1 MVISLGAYLAFL
13 AALAA
18 ERMFHLAL
26 AARNARR
33 AFAMGAVERGRG
45 HYPAMAGFHALF
57 LLSAAAEA
65 IVLKRPFPG
74 ALGWM
79 ALGGA
84 LGAQAL
90 RYWSIASLGTRWNT
104 RIIVFPG
111 LSPVRRGPYRFM
123 RHPNYLAVIIEI
135 ACVPLIHGCWLTAV
149 VFSVGNAALLS
160 VRIRAEEAAMG
171 PRYALE
177 FGGRLRLVPML
188 PRRNARRETG
198 PRARRTTGSGTPASQ
213 A

>member
-1 MVISLGAYLAFL
+1 MVISLGAYLAIL
-13 AALAA
+13 AALGA

-26 AARNARR
+26 ASRNARR
-33 AFAMGAVERGRG
+33 AFAMGAVERGQG
-45 HYPAMAGFHALF
+45 HYPAMAAFHALF
-57 LLSAAAEA
+57 LLAAAAEA
-65 IVLKRPFPG
+65 IMLRRPFPG

-90 RYWSIASLGTRWNT
+90 RYWSIATLGSRWNT

-111 LSPVRRGPYRFM
+111 MAPVVRGPYRFM
-123 RHPNYLAVIIEI
+123 RHPNYLAVIVEV

-149 VFSVGNAALLS
+149 VFSIGNAALLR

-177 FGGRLRLVPML
+177 FSGRMRLVPKL
-188 PRRNARRETG
+188 RPCAARRESSG
-198 PRARRTTGSGTPASQ
+198 RGRRTAG
-213 A
+213 

>member
-1 MVISLGAYLAFL
+1 MVISLGAYLAIL
-13 AALAA
+13 AALAL
-18 ERMFHLAL
+18 ERVFHLAL

-45 HYPAMAGFHALF
+45 HYPAMAAFHTLF

-90 RYWSIASLGTRWNT
+90 RYWSIVSLGSRWNT
-104 RIIVFPG
+104 RIVVFPG
-111 LSPVRRGPYRFM
+111 MPPISRGPYRFM
-123 RHPNYLAVIIEI
+123 RHPNYLAVIVEI

-149 VFSVGNAALLS
+149 VFSIGNAVMLS

-177 FGGRLRLVPML
+177 FSGRLRLVPKL
-188 PRRNARRETG
+188 PRRAARRESDG
-198 PRARRTTGSGTPASQ
+198 QARRTTG
-213 A
+213 

>member
-1 MVISLGAYLAFL
+1 MVISLGAYLAIL

-26 AARNARR
+26 ASRNARR
-33 AFAMGAVERGRG
+33 AFAIGAVERGRG
-45 HYPAMAGFHALF
+45 HYPAMAAFHALF

-84 LGAQAL
+84 LSAQAL
-90 RYWSIASLGTRWNT
+90 RYWSIATLGPRWNT

-111 LSPVRRGPYRFM
+111 TAPISRGPYRFM
-123 RHPNYLAVIIEI
+123 RHPNYLAVIVEV

-149 VFSVGNAALLS
+149 VFSIGNAALLR
-160 VRIRAEEAAMG
+160 VRIRAEETAMG

-177 FGGRLRLVPML
+177 FSGRPRLVPKL
-188 PRRNARRETG
+188 PPRPARHESTG
-198 PRARRTTGSGTPASQ
+198 RASRMIG
-213 A
+213 

>member
-1 MVISLGAYLAFL
+1 MVISLGAYLAIL
-13 AALAA
+13 AALAL
-18 ERMFHLAL
+18 ERVFHLAL

-45 HYPAMAGFHALF
+45 HYPAMAAFHALF

-90 RYWSIASLGTRWNT
+90 RYWSIVSLGSRWNT

-111 LSPVRRGPYRFM
+111 MPPISRGPYRFM
-123 RHPNYLAVIIEI
+123 RHPNYLAVIVEI
-135 ACVPLIHGCWLTAV
+135 VCVPLIHGCWLTAV
-149 VFSVGNAALLS
+149 VFSIGNAVMLS

-177 FGGRLRLVPML
+177 FSGRLRLVPKL
-188 PRRNARRETG
+188 ARRAARRESDG
-198 PRARRTTGSGTPASQ
+198 QARRTTG
-213 A
+213 